1 MSGESLD
8 AREVVF
14 GDVTFQ
20 IGKLMPMEAK
30 RVFLKDVR
38 PLLRGALNAEVG
50 DIASGNGDR
59 GSGGGE
65 WKILLAAFT
74 DAPQEHYD
82 AIVRSLYARI
92 TYIEKGNNSPQE
104 LLGDE
109 ENAFKD
115 LDMAH
120 SLMLD
125 ARAFFLTFSESW
137 SVILSEFPSLK
148 RAFQSLNP

>member
-1 MSGESLD
+1 MSGEALD

-14 GDVTFQ
+14 GDVTFH

-50 DIASGNGDR
+50 DMVSSNGDK
-59 GSGGGE
+59 GGGGQ

-82 AIVRSLYARI
+82 AIVRALYSHI
-92 TYIEKGNNSPQE
+92 TYTAPGSNSRQP

-137 SVILSEFPSLK
+137 SVILSEFPPLN

>member
-1 MSGESLD
+1 MSGEALD

-14 GDVTFQ
+14 GDVTFK

-50 DIASGNGDR
+50 DASSNGD
-59 GSGGGE
+59 GGGGGGQ

-74 DAPQEHYD
+74 DAPQDHYD
-82 AIVRSLYARI
+82 AIQQSLYSHI
-92 TYIEKGNNSPQE
+92 TYSTTGSNSPQR

-125 ARAFFLTFSESW
+125 CRAFYVNFFSSW
-137 SVILSEFPSLK
+137 SVILSEFPPLN
-148 RAFQSLNP
+148 RALQSLNP

>member
-14 GDVTFQ
+14 GDVTFK

-50 DIASGNGDR
+50 DLESSNGD
-59 GSGGGE
+59 GGGQ

-82 AIVRSLYARI
+82 AIVRSLYAHI
-92 TYIEKGNNSPQE
+92 KYATPGNNEPQC

-137 SVILSEFPSLK
+137 SVILSEYPSLK

>member
-1 MSGESLD
+1 MSGEALD

-50 DIASGNGDR
+50 DAPSNGD
-59 GSGGGE
+59 GGGGGGQ

-74 DAPQEHYD
+74 DAPQNHYD
-82 AIVRSLYARI
+82 AIQRSLYAHI
-92 TYIEKGNNSPQE
+92 TYTTPGKEPQ
-104 LLGDE
+104 LLLKDE

-125 ARAFFLTFSESW
+125 CRAFYVNFFSSW
-137 SVILSEFPSLK
+137 SVILSEFPPLN
-148 RAFQSLNP
+148 RALQSLNP